1 VIQKKMNR
9 TKMQKEHF
17 IIFKKTS
24 FIDGRTISLKI
35 SFWLVNST
43 IVETAEMF
51 YPNVYHL

>member
-1 VIQKKMNR
+1 MNR